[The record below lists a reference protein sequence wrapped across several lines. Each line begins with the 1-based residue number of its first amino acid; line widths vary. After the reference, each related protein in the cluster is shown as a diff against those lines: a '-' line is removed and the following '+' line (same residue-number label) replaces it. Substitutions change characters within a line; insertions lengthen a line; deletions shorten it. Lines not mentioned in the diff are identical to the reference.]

1 MPRVSLFPYL
11 SHPWLT
17 DIKADFFKN
26 DVYQR
31 PDELSSSLAWKAT
44 ELLNFPLEEKKHG
57 PAGPQ
62 PLKSLQ

>member
-1 MPRVSLFPYL
+1 MPSISLFPYL
-11 SHPWLT
+11 SHPWHT
-17 DIKADFFKN
+17 GIKADFKN

-44 ELLNFPLEEKKHG
+44 ELLNFPLEEKKYG
-57 PAGPQ
+57 PTGPQ